1 MRTRALSVA
10 LLAALS
16 GGAGPALADEPAK
29 VCVQA
34 VVSGTTRGPIRETV
48 ASRAVIVWAAEA
60 ASGYTLRYSNWNN
73 ARSRDVSCKRYTSSF
88 GLNMWECTATA
99 TPCRLR

>member
-1 MRTRALSVA
+1 MKTKALYVA
-10 LLAALS
+10 LPAVLPLLAA
-16 GGAGPALADEPAK
+16 PALADEPAK

-34 VVSGTTRGPIRETV
+34 VVSGTTRGPIRDTV

-60 ASGYTLRYSNWNN
+60 TSGYTMRYANWNN
-73 ARSRDVSCKRYTSSF
+73 AANRDVACRRYTSSF

>member
-1 MRTRALSVA
+1 MRTEALPVA
-10 LLAALS
+10 LLVALL
-16 GGAGPALADEPAK
+16 GCAGHALAGEPAK

-34 VVSGTTRGPIRETV
+34 VVSGTTHGPIRDTV

-73 ARSRDVSCKRYTSSF
+73 ASGRDVSCKRYTSSF